1 MKRRFLMVIAV
12 AGLAVWAVRAAAQP
26 RPGVEVGAEVRAA
39 DGAVLGRVES
49 VVADSAGQPQQ
60 VLVRTRGLGGA
71 AGQVKSLPISSLRPA
86 SGGYAVALKKSEFE
100 LLPAVKGR

>member
-1 MKRRFLMVIAV
+1 MKRRFLIAI
-12 AGLAVWAVRAAAQP
+12 AATALAVWAVRAAAQP
-26 RPGVEVGAEVRAA
+26 RPAVEVGAEVRAA
-39 DGAVLGRVES
+39 DGAVLGRVEG
-49 VVADSAGQPQQ
+49 VVADGAGQPQQ

-71 AGQVKSLPISSLRPA
+71 AAQLKSLPISSLRPE